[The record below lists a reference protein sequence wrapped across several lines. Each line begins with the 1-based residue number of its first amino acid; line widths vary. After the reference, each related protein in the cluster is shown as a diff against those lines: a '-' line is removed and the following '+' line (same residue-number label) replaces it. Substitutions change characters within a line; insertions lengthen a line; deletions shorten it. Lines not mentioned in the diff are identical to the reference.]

1 MASDDDI
8 YSFTITNVEYEKTY
22 DLLVKISNEGEFLT
36 SGKTIL
42 IDEEGNEIKTSK
54 VRKGEFNFTNLE
66 KGKKYKLG
74 FNNNEFSR
82 LFDLPVNYYSGFVV
96 EKFDIENDAIFSDT
110 LLVDNIDV
118 LVNKLDSTEK
128 LVVIN
133 PTIKEIPKVKKVTE
147 VIKFDRK
154 ESFENIYF
162 AYNSYTV
169 YKYSRNKLDRLIKYT
184 NDNNAKY
191 IILNAYT
198 DARGSKS
205 YNERL
210 SIKRAL
216 SAKDYLIKNG
226 IPESKIK
233 YHGFGENNLLSNCGD
248 GIRCKE
254 DDHFKNRRI
263 EFVIAY

>member
-110 LLVDNIDV
+110 LLVNNFAVI
-118 LVNKLDSTEK
+118 LNKQDSTEK
-128 LVVIN
+128 SFIN
-133 PTIKEIPKVKKVTE
+133 NP
-147 VIKFDRK
+147 
-154 ESFENIYF
+154 
-162 AYNSYTV
+162 
-169 YKYSRNKLDRLIKYT
+169 
-184 NDNNAKY
+184 
-191 IILNAYT
+191 
-198 DARGSKS
+198 
-205 YNERL
+205 
-210 SIKRAL
+210 
-216 SAKDYLIKNG
+216 
-226 IPESKIK
+226 KIK
-233 YHGFGENNLLSNCGD
+233 
-248 GIRCKE
+248 I
-254 DDHFKNRRI
+254 I
-263 EFVIAY
+263 